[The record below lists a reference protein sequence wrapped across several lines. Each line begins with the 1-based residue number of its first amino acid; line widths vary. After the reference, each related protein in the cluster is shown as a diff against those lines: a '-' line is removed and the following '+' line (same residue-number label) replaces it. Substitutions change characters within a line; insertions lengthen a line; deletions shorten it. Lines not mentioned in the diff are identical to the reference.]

1 MIRCLII
8 CAMCLTG
15 CARPVARVIP
25 QELLAPVVVTCQPGE
40 TSRALG
46 NCALALRAGLG
57 EANSQLA
64 AIRAIEEAPR

>member
-15 CARPVARVIP
+15 CARRADRVIP
-25 QELLAPVVVTCQPGE
+25 QELLAPVVVTCAPGE

-46 NCALALRAGLG
+46 NCALALRVGLN
-57 EANSQLA
+57 EANSQID